1 MKLVFIW
8 ILFNFVFIGCS
19 TENSSK
25 QGNGIFTGEQM
36 YKEKCGGC
44 HALYQREKFVSGDW
58 DTIIIRMEKKARL
71 NDYQSK
77 LIREYLVFQTD
88 SLKGRD

>member
-8 ILFNFVFIGCS
+8 ILFNLVFIGCS

-25 QGNGIFTGEQM
+25 RGNGIFIGEQL

-44 HALYQREKFVSGDW
+44 HALYQKGKFTRGDW
-58 DTIIIRMEKKARL
+58 DSIIIRMEKKARL
-71 NDYQSK
+71 NEYQSK

-88 SLKGRD
+88 SLKIR